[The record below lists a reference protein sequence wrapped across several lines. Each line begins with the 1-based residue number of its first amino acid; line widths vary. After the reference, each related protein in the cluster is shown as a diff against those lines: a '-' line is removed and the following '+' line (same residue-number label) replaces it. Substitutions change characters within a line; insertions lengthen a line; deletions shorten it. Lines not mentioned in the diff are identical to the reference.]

1 MPGNQLGTVKLNDRK
16 YQTTCQKFIEQYKK
30 YQAQGALDDEK
41 IFEVAFETVQ
51 TDVKAPPPAVSKP
64 KITEDFFEP
73 PAAEK
78 EVDLDLV
85 SSFKAAQEKP
95 AKVDLGDLLKDED
108 SKK

>member
-30 YQAQGALDDEK
+30 YQSQGALDDEK

-51 TDVKAPPPAVSKP
+51 TDVKAPSPVSTP
-64 KITEDFFEP
+64 KISEDFFEP

-95 AKVDLGDLLKDED
+95 AKVDLGDLLKED
-108 SKK
+108 DPKK